1 MSTRQRMIA
10 AVIAKPGIT
19 LSEIAIAIGKTDRKE
34 RTGLSAQ
41 LSQLCQKKKLRK
53 DTVLNGSPGAI
64 RYWPTAT
71 SAIDG
76 RSARKRPAMPEATTT
91 AAAKTAAPRQ
101 SDKAKRAGYASPKAM
116 PQKPASQVRI
126 VDPPRERAPAAPAG
140 DRETVEEFQARGGR
154 IEILHPHACSPNSI
168 LRFDHAPKPHASAR
182 PMTATRVRPSA
193 SR

>member
-19 LSEIAIAIGKTDRKE
+19 LSEIAIAIGKTERKE

-41 LSQLCQKKKLRK
+41 LSQLCKKKKLRK
-53 DTVLNGSPGAI
+53 DTLHNGSPGAI

-76 RSARKRPAMPEATTT
+76 RSARKRPAKPEASTPAEPQTP
-91 AAAKTAAPRQ
+91 APRQ
-101 SDKAKRAGYASPKAM
+101 SDQAKREGYASPKAK
-116 PQKPASQVRI
+116 PPKPASQVRI
-126 VDPPRERAPAAPAG
+126 VDPPRERAPATPAG
-140 DRETVEEFQARGGR
+140 ERETVEEYVARGGR
-154 IEILHPHACSPNSI
+154 IEVLQPHACSPNSI
-168 LRFDHAPKPHASAR
+168 LRFDYTPKPHASAR
-182 PMTATRVRPSA
+182 PITATRVRPSA